1 MGISINSLQETDAEE
16 LFKFETN
23 NRFFFEETVPS
34 RGEAYYKFETFKIR
48 HKELLEEQKDGK
60 SKFYLIK
67 DRSGD
72 IVGRINLIDI
82 DIASNVAE
90 VGFRVGKEYLGKGIG
105 TRALNLLLK
114 TEINVKRI
122 KGKTTTNN
130 IASQKV
136 LEKSGFKQV
145 GISDNEFEMNG
156 QKLKFIHYVL
166 EC

>member
-82 DIASNVAE
+82 DIDSNVAE